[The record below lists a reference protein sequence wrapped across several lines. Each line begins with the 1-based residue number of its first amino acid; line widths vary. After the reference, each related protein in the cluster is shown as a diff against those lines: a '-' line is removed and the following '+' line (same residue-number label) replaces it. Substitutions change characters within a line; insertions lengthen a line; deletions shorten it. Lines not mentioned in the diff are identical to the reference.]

1 MLEYMIDDFP
11 EYKSRGERIMSV
23 LNGSGSVDVL
33 PGRPDVQA
41 SDSDFRKGEDYNPSL
56 DFDPNSFSR
65 IDKFDGLES
74 GQEFI
79 DDFLERQRSSSSA
92 KLKKEDKKEDK

>member
-1 MLEYMIDDFP
+1 MLEYMIEDLP

-41 SDSDFRKGEDYNPSL
+41 SDSDFRKGEDYDPPL
-56 DFDPNSFSR
+56 DFDPNSFPGSTSLMVWRVDRVLLMTFLSGSVHLRMLSRRKR
-65 IDKFDGLES
+65 ID
-74 GQEFI
+74 
-79 DDFLERQRSSSSA
+79 RV
-92 KLKKEDKKEDK
+92 

>member
-1 MLEYMIDDFP
+1 MLEYMIEDLP
-11 EYKSRGERIMSV
+11 EYRSRGERIMSV

-41 SDSDFRKGEDYNPSL
+41 SDSDFRKGESYDPPL

-65 IDKFDGLES
+65 IDKFDGWRVDRVLLMIFLRGS
-74 GQEFI
+74 VRLRMLSRRKKI
-79 DDFLERQRSSSSA
+79 DRV
-92 KLKKEDKKEDK
+92 

>member
-1 MLEYMIDDFP
+1 MLEYMIEDLP

-41 SDSDFRKGEDYNPSL
+41 SDSDFRKGEGYDPPL

-74 GQEFI
+74 GQGVI
-79 DDFLERQRSSSSA
+79 DDFLERQRSSSTA
-92 KLKKEDKKEDK
+92 KPQQENE

>member
-1 MLEYMIDDFP
+1 MLEYMIEDLP

-23 LNGSGSVDVL
+23 LNGSGTVDVL

-41 SDSDFRKGEDYNPSL
+41 SDADFRKGEDYDPPL

-74 GQEFI
+74 GQGVI
-79 DDFLERQRSSSSA
+79 DDFLERQHSTSTVEPE
-92 KLKKEDKKEDK
+92 KENQ

>member
-1 MLEYMIDDFP
+1 MLEYMIEDLP

-41 SDSDFRKGEDYNPSL
+41 SDSDFRKGEDYDPPL

-65 IDKFDGLES
+65 IDKFDRVLLMTFSS
-74 GQEFI
+74 GSVHLRMLSRRKKI
-79 DDFLERQRSSSSA
+79 DRV
-92 KLKKEDKKEDK
+92 

>member
-1 MLEYMIDDFP
+1 MLEYMIEDLP

-41 SDSDFRKGEDYNPSL
+41 SDSDFRKGEAY
-56 DFDPNSFSR
+56 DPRWILTRIRFHGLTNLMVWRVDRVLLMTFLNGSVRLRMLSR
-65 IDKFDGLES
+65 RKMIS
-74 GQEFI
+74 WI
-79 DDFLERQRSSSSA
+79 
-92 KLKKEDKKEDK
+92 

>member
-1 MLEYMIDDFP
+1 MLEYMIEDLP

-41 SDSDFRKGEDYNPSL
+41 SDSDFRKAENYYGCVPHTAFCRKKDMSAFPS
-56 DFDPNSFSR
+56 
-65 IDKFDGLES
+65 
-74 GQEFI
+74 FI
-79 DDFLERQRSSSSA
+79 AER
-92 KLKKEDKKEDK
+92 L

>member
-1 MLEYMIDDFP
+1 MLEYMIEDLP

-41 SDSDFRKGEDYNPSL
+41 SDSDFRKGEGYDPPL

-74 GQEFI
+74 GQGVI
-79 DDFLERQRSSSSA
+79 DDFLERQSSSSTP
-92 KLKKEDKKEDK
+92 KPQQEDE

>member
-1 MLEYMIDDFP
+1 MLEYMIEDLP

-41 SDSDFRKGEDYNPSL
+41 SDSDFRKGESYDPPL

-74 GQEFI
+74 GQGPEGSTLVLPSRTLNLI
-79 DDFLERQRSSSSA
+79 NPLS
-92 KLKKEDKKEDK
+92 

>member
-1 MLEYMIDDFP
+1 MLEYMIEDLP

-41 SDSDFRKGEDYNPSL
+41 SDSENSLSEHPGRIAGVPRLFLRLRPSTAHHFL
-56 DFDPNSFSR
+56 R
-65 IDKFDGLES
+65 IASAFGC
-74 GQEFI
+74 FY
-79 DDFLERQRSSSSA
+79 QRLVSP
-92 KLKKEDKKEDK
+92 

>member
-1 MLEYMIDDFP
+1 MLEYMIEDLP

-41 SDSDFRKGEDYNPSL
+41 SDSDFGKVKIMTLRWILTPIRFHGL
-56 DFDPNSFSR
+56 INSMVWKVDRVLLMTFLSGSVRLRPLSR
-65 IDKFDGLES
+65 
-74 GQEFI
+74 
-79 DDFLERQRSSSSA
+79 
-92 KLKKEDKKEDK
+92 